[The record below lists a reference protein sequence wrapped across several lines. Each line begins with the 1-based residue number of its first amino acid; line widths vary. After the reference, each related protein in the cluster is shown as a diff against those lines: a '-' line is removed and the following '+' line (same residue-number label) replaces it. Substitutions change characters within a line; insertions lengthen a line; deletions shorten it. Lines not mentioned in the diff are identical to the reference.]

1 MSLQMPA
8 DMAAMAWPYL
18 RCGDDLA
25 QDCKGDLLGQASV
38 LFEGILPQLAQ
49 DPCKYAVCS
58 VALQHSSKQPHS
70 QQEQCILCASVQATQ
85 HLTGEASQC
94 HQQ

>member
-1 MSLQMPA
+1 MSMSLQMPA
-8 DMAAMAWPYL
+8 DMVAMAWPYL

-38 LFEGILPQLAQ
+38 LFKGILPQLAQ

-58 VALQHSSKQPHS
+58 VALQHSSTQPHS
-70 QQEQCILCASVQATQ
+70 EQEQRMLSASAQA
-85 HLTGEASQC
+85 SYS